1 MRVGLLLA
9 IAVLAEIVLL
19 LTVATDPLAMARV
32 VLAVA
37 LATQVAAVAT
47 FLARRRRAP

>member
-1 MRVGLLLA
+1 
-9 IAVLAEIVLL
+9 
-19 LTVATDPLAMARV
+19 MAGAV